1 MQILETKKAIVQ
13 IDIYLEQWLGYK
25 IINSYRNVIDES
37 TLYRLRVGP
46 LHLDI
51 EVTRKQKYQGLE
63 TKSR

>member
-1 MQILETKKAIVQ
+1 MQILGTKKTIVQ

-25 IINSYRNVIDES
+25 IINIYRNIIDES

>member
-1 MQILETKKAIVQ
+1 MQILGTKKTVVQ
-13 IDIYLEQWLGYK
+13 IDIYLEQWIGYK
-25 IINSYRNVIDES
+25 IINIYKNIINES

-51 EVTRKQKYQGLE
+51 EVTRKQEYQGLE

>member
-1 MQILETKKAIVQ
+1 MQILGTKKTVVQ
-13 IDIYLEQWLGYK
+13 IDIYLEQWIGYK
-25 IINSYRNVIDES
+25 IINIYKNIINES